1 MNNKI
6 VSIEWVDSTEYE
18 DSAWKSE
25 KEVQELQ
32 PVKIKS
38 AGILVQDSDL
48 YITLASSI
56 NDSEDPPQYGGLISI
71 PKSSIRIAYSLK
83 QYDFL
88 KELVHE

>member
-6 VSIEWVDSTEYE
+6 VSIEWVDSIEYE
-18 DSAWKSE
+18 DAEWKSE
-25 KEVQELQ
+25 KDIQKLQ

-38 AGILVQDSDL
+38 AGVLVQDSDS

-83 QYDFL
+83 QFDFL
-88 KELVHE
+88 KDLVHE